1 MQHRGT
7 LPEGFIETG
16 APWALTRNLE
26 THARCSLAD
35 LQMSPRDRYR
45 LSRGQ
50 EPCCYQR
57 DQPSQPKAKREPEV
71 YFPRWRIYI
80 RGKGWSEEA
89 KRLVQD
95 AKSRGLIRLKATD
108 DMIQECLE
116 RYTGCYGR

>member
-1 MQHRGT
+1 MQYRGT
-7 LPEGFIETG
+7 LPEGFTETG
-16 APWALTRNLE
+16 APWRLTRNLE
-26 THARCSLAD
+26 TNARCSLAE
-35 LQMSPRDRYR
+35 LQIGPRDRYR
-45 LSRGQ
+45 LSRRQ
-50 EPCCYQR
+50 EPSYYQW
-57 DQPSQPKAKREPEV
+57 DSQKEPEAKREPEA

-116 RYTGCYGR
+116 RYTGCYGG